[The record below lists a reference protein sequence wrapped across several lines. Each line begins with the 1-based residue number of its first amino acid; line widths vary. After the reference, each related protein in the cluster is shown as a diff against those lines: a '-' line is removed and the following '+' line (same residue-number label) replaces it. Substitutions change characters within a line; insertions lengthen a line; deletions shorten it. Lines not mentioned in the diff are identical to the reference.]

1 MKKILF
7 NILAAVAAF
16 AFISCEKGDSQKD
29 LGFPVIYIPQATVTG
44 LDNSYPV
51 PAGPLDQLTTCNCKI
66 EDGKLNV
73 IVGVLRAGFIADKK
87 AFSVNLGEC
96 PSEAERKLAELT
108 ENGTPAM
115 ALPAGTYTIPSKID
129 VPSGENGA
137 TCYVSI
143 DIASLASH
151 KAEIAEGEG
160 FKLLVL
166 GLEISN
172 PTAYSLA
179 ETNTSVVMVIDPA
192 SEYWGENPLIQ

>member
-7 NILAAVAAF
+7 NLLTVLSAF
-16 AFISCEKGDSQKD
+16 ALISCEKGDSEKD

-44 LDNSYPV
+44 LDNTYPV
-51 PAGPLDQLTTCNCKI
+51 PAGPLDQFTTCNCKI

-87 AFSVNLGEC
+87 AYSVNLGEC
-96 PSEAERKLAELT
+96 PSETERKLAEYA
-108 ENGTPAM
+108 ESGTPAM
-115 ALPAGTYTIPSKID
+115 ALPAGTFSVPSKID

-143 DIASLASH
+143 DLASLASH
-151 KAEIAEGEG
+151 KAEIAQGEVS
-160 FKLLVL
+160 KLLVL

-172 PTAYSLA
+172 PTNYSLA

-192 SEYWGENPLIQ
+192 SEYWGEKPLI